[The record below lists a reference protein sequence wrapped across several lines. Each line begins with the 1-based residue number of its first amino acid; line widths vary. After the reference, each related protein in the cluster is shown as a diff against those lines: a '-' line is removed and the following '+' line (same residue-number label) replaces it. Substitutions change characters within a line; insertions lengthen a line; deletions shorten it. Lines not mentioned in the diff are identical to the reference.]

1 MGNINQNIQKINEL
15 LQDGMYEDAEE
26 IVTQLNSEL
35 FNNEENLYSMQLD
48 DLHSLKDKIDTLSKV
63 AEGLYEKEVAKIRTK
78 RLARMLYAC
87 KVCTE

>member
-35 FNNEENLYSMQLD
+35 VNNEENLYSMQLD

-87 KVCTE
+87 KVFTE

>member
-1 MGNINQNIQKINEL
+1 MGNINQNIQKIDEL

-48 DLHSLKDKIDTLSKV
+48 ELHSLKVKIDTLSKV

-87 KVCTE
+87 KVFTE

>member
-35 FNNEENLYSMQLD
+35 LNNEENLYLMQPD
-48 DLHSLKDKIDTLSKV
+48 DLHSLKDKIDNLSKL
-63 AEGLYEKEVAKIRTK
+63 AEGLYVKEVAKVRTK

-87 KVCTE
+87 KDLTE

>member
-48 DLHSLKDKIDTLSKV
+48 DLHALKDKLDTLSKV

-87 KVCTE
+87 KVFTE

>member
-15 LQDGMYEDAEE
+15 LQDGMYENAEE

-35 FNNEENLYSMQLD
+35 FNNEPNLYSMQLD

-87 KVCTE
+87 KVFTE

>member
-87 KVCTE
+87 KVFME

>member
-15 LQDGMYEDAEE
+15 LRDGMYEDAEE

-87 KVCTE
+87 KVFTE

>member
-1 MGNINQNIQKINEL
+1 MGKINQNIQKINEL
-15 LQDGMYEDAEE
+15 LQDGMYENAEE

-48 DLHSLKDKIDTLSKV
+48 ELHSLKDKIDTLSKV

-87 KVCTE
+87 KVFTE

>member
-1 MGNINQNIQKINEL
+1 MGNINQNIQKIDEL
-15 LQDGMYEDAEE
+15 LQDGMFEDAEE

-35 FNNEENLYSMQLD
+35 FNNEEDLYSMQLD

-87 KVCTE
+87 KDFME

>member
-1 MGNINQNIQKINEL
+1 MRKINQNIQKINEL

-87 KVCTE
+87 KVFTE

>member
-1 MGNINQNIQKINEL
+1 MGNINQNIQTINEL

-48 DLHSLKDKIDTLSKV
+48 DLHSLKDKIATLSKV

-87 KVCTE
+87 KVFTE

>member
-87 KVCTE
+87 RVFTE